1 MRHVAYIIIFLVAA
15 LKRPRHVNPSIVS
28 NQIICRCFVTFDSDD
43 RSIQKHVH
51 ELHTYLLSLFLSCS
65 FFSSFYIYIY
75 RLYIYIYTH
84 TYIYIYI
91 YFTSCLCG
99 SITAF
104 AFPATVI

>member
-84 TYIYIYI
+84 IHIYIYIYI
-91 YFTSCLCG
+91 LRV
-99 SITAF
+99 AF
-104 AFPATVI
+104 VAP